1 MRRCLIGLTAALA
14 LALALAGC
22 VATEITTELSTLE
35 LGELVIQA
43 QPEDFWPF
51 ICVPSTLRH
60 SR

>member
-22 VATEITTELSTLE
+22 RATEITTELSTLE

-43 QPEDFWPF
+43 QPEDFW
-51 ICVPSTLRH
+51 
-60 SR
+60 